1 MRIMLYPF
9 PPPRL
14 NFVHT
19 AYFVMNNTLLSKINQ
34 GSPGGRRNE
43 SLATSTLPGTWRNS
57 SFLFHHHLEKFL
69 FPSIQNNLRKIVIF
83 NLLATGKTPFT
94 YRSILSLF
102 QFNYGFMFARYQE
115 KIGFF
120 IRSDFYTIF
129 FEKICRKVNLASHI
143 LYIYPWALFDFCL
156 FYEQNER

>member
-1 MRIMLYPF
+1 ML
-9 PPPRL
+9 RSLVGSEMCIRDSL

-19 AYFVMNNTLLSKINQ
+19 AYFVMNNILLSKINQ

-43 SLATSTLPGTWRNS
+43 RLATSTLLGTWRNP
-57 SFLFHHHLEKFL
+57 SFLFHHHLEKFP

-94 YRSILSLF
+94 YHSILSLF

-115 KIGFF
+115 QIVFL
-120 IRSDFYTIF
+120 SIF
-129 FEKICRKVNLASHI
+129 APTCTLSSLKKYVGK
-143 LYIYPWALFDFCL
+143 
-156 FYEQNER
+156 